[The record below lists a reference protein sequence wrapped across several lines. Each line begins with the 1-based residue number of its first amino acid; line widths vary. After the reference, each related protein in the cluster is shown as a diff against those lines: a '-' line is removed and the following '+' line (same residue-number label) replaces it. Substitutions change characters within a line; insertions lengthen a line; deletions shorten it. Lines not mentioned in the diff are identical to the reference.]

1 MDTISLSPY
10 YPDSRVVN
18 ELRGFFSLSEMWK
31 IDFYNLLSQAEDKG
45 DFFELRIMGR
55 LFRIDKI
62 TGGVTEV
69 EK

>member
-10 YPDSRVVN
+10 YPDGSVVN
-18 ELRGFFSLSEMWK
+18 SLRPFFSLSEMWT
-31 IDFYNLLSQAEDKG
+31 IDFHNLLSQVEDKG
-45 DFFELRIMGR
+45 EYFELRIMNR

-69 EK
+69 EQ